1 MGKLKSGK
9 VGVGG
14 KQFKGCLWPTVSRGG
29 RVRLDFAFL
38 LPKVFEVIW
47 IRGRVST
54 SQIANA
60 VRKQILNCCESGGD
74 SDNISGLVVPA
85 ILEESEILC

>member
-1 MGKLKSGK
+1 MGKLKSGNVGELKSGK

-54 SQIANA
+54 SQICQRSAKTN
-60 VRKQILNCCESGGD
+60 
-74 SDNISGLVVPA
+74 
-85 ILEESEILC
+85 SELL